1 MFLAV
6 STIPISII
14 GGTQGFRTSI
24 YLIVLIFIVT
34 FSASL
39 ILAYFLSR
47 PIERLTKNIKKI
59 SKGELDVKLGFSEIY
74 EINNLT
80 ESLTRVL
87 ASLKLAVHKVGV
99 KKAEIFEDA
108 IELKKSYEEKQKNF
122 CNSINGWTWE
132 TDSKGVYKC
141 VSDNV
146 SNYLGYNPDELKN
159 HSIFDFM
166 EPKDSNKAKKIFNQ
180 VSKNQDAIKDLENI
194 NINKNGKKINVTTTA
209 YPFFD
214 KNGNLQGYRG
224 VTMDTTRVKD
234 AETKIKHLN
243 EEISDLKSQITDIL
257 EKRDKKHDLKKTIRD
272 SDNTIDEKLSEK
284 EFDSVFIFDEKANII
299 DCNEVMIKKSGFSK
313 NELLSLNMADFDVL
327 DTKEDIV
334 DKIKK
339 AKKNG
344 EAIFKTIHKR
354 KDGSTIFVIEKL
366 QYLKNKDK
374 YKCVVREDHFFE

>member
-14 GGTQGFRTSI
+14 GGTQGFTTSI
-24 YLIVLIFIVT
+24 YLIALIFIVT

-39 ILAYFLSR
+39 ILAYFLIR
-47 PIERLTKNIKKI
+47 PIEKLTKNIKKI
-59 SKGELDVKLGFSEIY
+59 SKGELDVKLGFSEIH

-80 ESLTRVL
+80 ESLNRVL

-108 IELKKSYEEKQKNF
+108 IEVKKSYEKKQKNF

-132 TDSKGVYKC
+132 TDPKGVYTC

-166 EPKDSNKAKKIFNQ
+166 EPNESNKAKKIFNQ
-180 VSKNQDAIKDLENI
+180 LSKNQDAIKDLENI
-194 NINKNGKKINVTTTA
+194 NLNKNGKKINVTTTA

-214 KNGNLQGYRG
+214 ENGNLKGYRG
-224 VTMDTTRVKD
+224 VTTDITRLKD
-234 AETKIKHLN
+234 AETKINDLN
-243 EEISDLKSQITDIL
+243 KEISDLKSQITDIL

-272 SDNTIDEKLSEK
+272 SDNKIDEKLTEK

-299 DCNEVMIKKSGFSK
+299 DCNDIMIKKSGFSK
-313 NELLSLNMADFDVL
+313 NELLSFNMADFDVL
-327 DTKEDIV
+327 DSKDDIV

-366 QYLKNKDK
+366 QYLKDENKF
-374 YKCVVREDHFFE
+374 KCVVKEDQFY